1 MFDKLFEEAG
11 KRSLESFTDA
21 DLRREGIVVPQL
33 PSDDIAVEG
42 IVRAVVGDVVKSYSD
57 AYREIKGW
65 TLGVESKRK
74 YLNELCEDDIDWLK
88 DKDSDNK
95 NLDLDMGRFYTWMKT
110 SETFY
115 WRFYF
120 VLSDDV
126 FNDIMKQ
133 LKRNEITEIE
143 VLTDMDIK
151 ERARV
156 TRKLDSIKTV
166 KDLIVVMEKYRSRCN
181 MIFEGLGKR
190 KRKLQSFPYQI
201 MLLGALDLSKTVKK
215 IVNLAI

>member
-42 IVRAVVGDVVKSYSD
+42 IVRAKLGEAGKNFTDVYS
-57 AYREIKGW
+57 EMKGW
-65 TLGVESKRK
+65 TQGVESKRR
-74 YLNELCEDDIDWLK
+74 YLNELCEDDIAWLK
-88 DKDSDNK
+88 DKDSDYK

-110 SETFY
+110 SETMY
-115 WRFYF
+115 WRFFF
-120 VLSDDV
+120 VLSDEV
-126 FNDIMKQ
+126 FNDIVKQ
-133 LKRNEITEIE
+133 IKKDEITDLE
-143 VLTDMDIK
+143 VLTNMDIK
-151 ERARV
+151 ERAKV
-156 TRKLDSIKTV
+156 TRKLDSVKTV

-201 MLLGALDLSKTVKK
+201 MLLGQKDLSRTLKK